1 MVQKM
6 SGADK
11 PVPLW
16 GEQDKSTHMRLRR
29 LLFSL
34 LLRLKVLYFF
44 TVIVLIFFLYKCSL
58 SN

>member
-1 MVQKM
+1 M

-34 LLRLKVLYFF
+34 LLRLKVMHHAAGTDFY
-44 TVIVLIFFLYKCSL
+44 S
-58 SN
+58 S

>member
-1 MVQKM
+1 M

-44 TVIVLIFFLYKCSL
+44 TVIVLIFFLYECSF